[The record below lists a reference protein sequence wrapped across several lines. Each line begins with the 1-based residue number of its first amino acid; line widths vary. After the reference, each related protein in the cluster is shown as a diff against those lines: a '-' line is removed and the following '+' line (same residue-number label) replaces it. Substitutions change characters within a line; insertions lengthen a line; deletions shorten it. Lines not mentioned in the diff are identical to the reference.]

1 MRKNLILSVLAMSVV
16 MSMFAGRTLAADEP
30 DAARKTAAME
40 MLLAMKMDTVMDES
54 VKTALEQQIAANPM
68 IAKHKQIMSDFMM
81 KYISW
86 KALKDD
92 MALIYAQEFTA
103 AELNEMT
110 AFYKTPTGQ
119 KVSQKLPLLMAKGM
133 QLGQTRVQENLAE
146 LQKAIM
152 DAEAKQ

>member
-1 MRKNLILSVLAMSVV
+1 MRKNLFLSMLAVCV
-16 MSMFAGRTLAADEP
+16 MWSMFVVRTQAADQP
-30 DAARKTAAME
+30 DAARKEAAME

-54 VKTALEQQIAANPM
+54 VRTALDQQIAANPQ

-86 KALKDD
+86 AALKNDL
-92 MALIYAQEFTA
+92 ALIYAEEFTVE
-103 AELNEMT
+103 ELKEMT

-133 QLGQTRVQENLAE
+133 QLGQSRVQENLAE

-152 DAEAKQ
+152 DAETK